1 MTFFQLPSEH
11 CSWSVCLWLLGI
23 KSTLHEFHHKG
34 KIKVFSF
41 ECMDREVT
49 LFSKE
54 TGSCEVIYEMFH
66 ILNCGF

>member
-1 MTFFQLPSEH
+1 MTSFQLPSEH

-23 KSTLHEFHHKG
+23 KSTLHEFQHKG

-49 LFSKE
+49 PFFNRNRVVVDSGVLVS
-54 TGSCEVIYEMFH
+54 I
-66 ILNCGF
+66 